1 MVANVNRRSALQ
13 VLHKFYVAKRK
24 REHLEL
30 QLQWFI
36 FQETIVTI
44 LHWLLE
50 RAIIIIKKD

>member
-1 MVANVNRRSALQ
+1 MVANVNRRSALE
-13 VLHKFYVAKRK
+13 VLHNYEAKRK